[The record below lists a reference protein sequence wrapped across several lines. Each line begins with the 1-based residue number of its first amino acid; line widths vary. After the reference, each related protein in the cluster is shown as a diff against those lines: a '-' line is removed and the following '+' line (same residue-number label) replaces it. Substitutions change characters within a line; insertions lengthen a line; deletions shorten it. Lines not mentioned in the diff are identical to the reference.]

1 MNKRSKGIKLK
12 INWDLKKTN
21 NNIRKSLKTKLMFSY
36 IIVALI
42 SIILIASLTFIN
54 NKNVLINKVTELS
67 KKTTVQT
74 KLSVNSY
81 IREVQNI
88 TALIFAQD
96 DITGYNPN
104 MNSADKYKKEG
115 DITEYLKSLSL
126 IKNFSDFG
134 LICDNGKAIGKIS
147 ETDNSADHMK
157 TLFDKYKKELDQDKA
172 IWITGDNSNYN
183 KLYYIREINNEM
195 ILITSIP
202 VEELDTIF
210 DGVSDGNMSI
220 LLIDN
225 KDSIIY
231 STNKDEIGT
240 KVDDSINENI
250 KDVDENTFEQNNELM
265 ALDTCSNA
273 WKLVTK
279 VPKSY
284 ILGEVQTSGI
294 ITIIITIIC
303 IIISG
308 VFGLIF
314 AKKISSPINKL
325 VGKMQRAESGDL
337 TVITEVVGEDE
348 IAILCRSFN
357 NMIASIRSL
366 IEETKN
372 VSGVIVN
379 EAKDLN
385 EMSEQ
390 TSETSEGI
398 TKAMEGIAEGAVDQ
412 ANKLEDT
419 ISNMDKLAQSIGDII
434 LNIANASSISN
445 ETREI
450 GDKSLNIAKELDEKT
465 KNTNEIIDTITSN
478 IEVLT
483 NSIKEIEQVIN
494 VISGISEQ
502 TNLLSLNAS
511 IEAARAGESGKGF
524 AVVAEEVK
532 KLAEESRESTKSINE
547 VIKDVYAKADSTKQ
561 LINNSRNAF
570 KAQAEAVK
578 FTNQSFMTI
587 IGSTEKVSVGMENIQ
602 KLINEINLEK
612 LETLEAANS
621 IKNIMANSSAN
632 TEEVLAATQEQ
643 AAGAEGLEESSRKLR
658 EVVNKLEDSLS
669 AFKTN

>member
-74 KLSVNSY
+74 KQSVNSY

-88 TALIFAQD
+88 TALIFAQNN
-96 DITGYNPN
+96 ITGYNPN
-104 MNSADKYKKEG
+104 MNSGDKYKKEG
-115 DITEYLKSLSL
+115 DIAEYLKSLSL

-134 LICDNGKAIGKIS
+134 LICNNGKTIGKIS
-147 ETDNSADHMK
+147 EADNNADHMK
-157 TLFDKYKKELDQDKA
+157 AIFDKYKKDLNQDKA
-172 IWITGDNSNYN
+172 IWITGDNSKYD
-183 KLYYIREINNEM
+183 KLYYVREINSDI

-220 LLIDN
+220 LVIDN

-250 KDVDENTFEQNNELM
+250 KDVDENTFEQNNELI

-284 ILGEVQTSGI
+284 ILGEVETSGI

-325 VGKMQRAESGDL
+325 VGKMQSAESGDL

-372 VSGVIVN
+372 VSNVIVN

-434 LNIANASSISN
+434 LNIDNASSVSN

-450 GDKSLNIAKELDEKT
+450 GDKSLNMQ
-465 KNTNEIIDTITSN
+465 KN
-478 IEVLT
+478 LM
-483 NSIKEIEQVIN
+483 
-494 VISGISEQ
+494 
-502 TNLLSLNAS
+502 
-511 IEAARAGESGKGF
+511 
-524 AVVAEEVK
+524 K
-532 KLAEESRESTKSINE
+532 KLK
-547 VIKDVYAKADSTKQ
+547 
-561 LINNSRNAF
+561 
-570 KAQAEAVK
+570 
-578 FTNQSFMTI
+578 
-587 IGSTEKVSVGMENIQ
+587 IQ
-602 KLINEINLEK
+602 MK
-612 LETLEAANS
+612 
-621 IKNIMANSSAN
+621 
-632 TEEVLAATQEQ
+632 
-643 AAGAEGLEESSRKLR
+643 
-658 EVVNKLEDSLS
+658 
-669 AFKTN
+669 